1 MTTLIQKQSLRQS
14 LSPQQVIQANI
25 LQLNISVLEK
35 KILDELESN
44 PLLESS
50 VTEDESVEGLDDL
63 ESEVEY
69 DQDPDEFEPSNIYD
83 NKNFQDRE
91 IPIRDQLDFIE
102 GLVQQLDAY
111 KFNNWQRDV
120 AEEILW
126 NLDENGYLAV
136 DIVLIADRYERTDK
150 EVLSV
155 LEKIQQLDPPG
166 IAARDLQECLKI
178 QLIDKQDTTI
188 FHIVMNYFDDFANHR
203 YEKIK
208 KELNIDDSKL
218 SQVIDEIAKL
228 DPYPGK
234 GKIGKESE
242 TVIPDLLI
250 VQQHG
255 KWKIIINDSN
265 IPELSI
271 SNEYISMLKKSDI
284 SSDTKKYLKEKFD
297 SASWFIQ
304 AIQQRHDTLSKVMQ
318 SIIER
323 QSNFFEGEIENL
335 IPMKLQDI
343 ADDIKMDIST
353 ISRST
358 RGKYVDTPYGIFEL
372 KSFFSD
378 GYIINSGE
386 EVSTNT
392 IKDLLKQ
399 LIDAEDKKT
408 PLTDTNLTK
417 ELNRKG
423 YPVARRTVAK
433 YREQLHFPV
442 ARLRRQLTH

>member
-83 NKNFQDRE
+83 NKNFQNRE

-166 IAARDLQECLKI
+166 IAARNIQECLKI
-178 QLIDKQDTTI
+178 QLIDKKDTTV
-188 FHIVMNYFDDFANHR
+188 FNIVMNYFDDFANHR

-208 KELNIDDSKL
+208 KELNIDDSTL
-218 SQVIDEIAKL
+218 SKVIDEIAKL

-250 VQQHG
+250 VQQDD

-265 IPELSI
+265 LPELSI
-271 SNEYISMLKKSDI
+271 SNEYLSMLGKGDI

-323 QSNFFEGEIENL
+323 QSNFFEGEVGNL

>member
-178 QLIDKQDTTI
+178 QLIDKQDTTV

-208 KELNIDDSKL
+208 KELNVDDSTL
-218 SQVIDEIAKL
+218 SKVIDEIAKL

-250 VQQHG
+250 VQQDG
-255 KWKIIINDSN
+255 TWKIIINDSN

>member
-166 IAARDLQECLKI
+166 IAARDIQECLKI

-250 VQQHG
+250 VQQDG

-372 KSFFSD
+372 KSFFTD

-399 LIDAEDKKT
+399 LIDEEDKKS

-417 ELNRKG
+417 ELNVMG

-433 YREQLHFPV
+433 YREQLHLPV

>member
-166 IAARDLQECLKI
+166 IAARDLRECLKN
-178 QLIDKQDTTI
+178 QLIDKQDTTV
-188 FHIVMNYFDDFANHR
+188 FNIVMNYFDDFANHR

-208 KELNIDDSKL
+208 KELNVDDSTL
-218 SQVIDEIAKL
+218 SKIINEIAKL

-250 VQQHG
+250 VQQDG

-271 SNEYISMLKKSDI
+271 SNEYLSMLGKGDI

-335 IPMKLQDI
+335 FPMKLQDI

>member
-166 IAARDLQECLKI
+166 IAARDLRECLKN
-178 QLIDKQDTTI
+178 QLIDKQDTTV
-188 FHIVMNYFDDFANHR
+188 FNIVMNYFDDFANHR

-208 KELNIDDSKL
+208 KELNVDDSTL
-218 SQVIDEIAKL
+218 SKFIDEIAKL

-250 VQQHG
+250 VQQDG

-271 SNEYISMLKKSDI
+271 SNEYLSMLGKVDI

>member
-208 KELNIDDSKL
+208 KELNVDDSTL
-218 SQVIDEIAKL
+218 SKFIDEIAKL

-250 VQQHG
+250 VQQDG

-271 SNEYISMLKKSDI
+271 SNEYLLMLGKGDI

>member
-35 KILDELESN
+35 KILDELENN
-44 PLLESS
+44 PLLEPS
-50 VTEDESVEGLDDL
+50 VTEDESVEAVDDI

-83 NKNFQDRE
+83 NKNFQNRE

-111 KFNNWQRDV
+111 KFKNWQRNI

-126 NLDENGYLAV
+126 NLDENGYLAI
-136 DIVLIADRYERTDK
+136 DIVLIADRYERTEK
-150 EVLSV
+150 EVLNV

-166 IAARDLQECLKI
+166 IAARNIQECLII
-178 QLIDKQDTTI
+178 QLIDKKDTTV
-188 FHIVMNYFDDFANHR
+188 FNIVMNYFDDFANHR

-208 KELNIDDSKL
+208 KELNIDDSTL

-242 TVIPDLLI
+242 TVIPDLLV
-250 VQQHG
+250 VQQDD

-265 IPELSI
+265 LPELSI
-271 SNEYISMLKKSDI
+271 SNEYLSMLEKSDI

-323 QSNFFEGEIENL
+323 QSNFFEGEVGNL

-386 EVSTNT
+386 KVSTNT

>member
-136 DIVLIADRYERTDK
+136 DVVLIADRYERTDK

-178 QLIDKQDTTI
+178 QLIDKQDTTV

-208 KELNIDDSKL
+208 KELNIDDSTL
-218 SQVIDEIAKL
+218 SKVIDEIAKL

-250 VQQHG
+250 VQQDG

-265 IPELSI
+265 VPELSI
-271 SNEYISMLKKSDI
+271 SNEYVSMLKKSDI

>member
-178 QLIDKQDTTI
+178 QLIDKQDTTV

-208 KELNIDDSKL
+208 KELNIDDSTL
-218 SQVIDEIAKL
+218 SKVIDEIAKL

-250 VQQHG
+250 VQQDG

>member
-155 LEKIQQLDPPG
+155 LEKIQQLDPLG

-250 VQQHG
+250 VQQDG

>member
-35 KILDELESN
+35 KILDELVSN

-250 VQQHG
+250 VQQDG

-265 IPELSI
+265 VPELSI
-271 SNEYISMLKKSDI
+271 SNEYVSMLKKSDI

>member
-35 KILDELESN
+35 KILDELENN
-44 PLLESS
+44 PLLEPS
-50 VTEDESVEGLDDL
+50 VTEDESVEAVDDI

-83 NKNFQDRE
+83 NKNFQNRE

-111 KFNNWQRDV
+111 KFKNWQRNI

-126 NLDENGYLAV
+126 NLDENGYLAI
-136 DIVLIADRYERTDK
+136 DIVLIADRYERTEK
-150 EVLSV
+150 EVLNV

-166 IAARDLQECLKI
+166 IAARNIQECLKI
-178 QLIDKQDTTI
+178 QLIDKKDTTV
-188 FHIVMNYFDDFANHR
+188 FNIVMNYFDDFANHR

-208 KELNIDDSKL
+208 KELNIDDSTL

-242 TVIPDLLI
+242 TVIPDLLV
-250 VQQHG
+250 VQQDD

-265 IPELSI
+265 LPELSI
-271 SNEYISMLKKSDI
+271 SNEYLSMLEKSDI

-323 QSNFFEGEIENL
+323 QSNFFEGEVGNL

>member
-1 MTTLIQKQSLRQS
+1 MTALTQKQSLRQS

-25 LQLNISVLEK
+25 LQLNISILEK

-44 PLLESS
+44 PLLEQS
-50 VTEDESVEGLDDL
+50 VAEEQSVQEENLL
-63 ESEVEY
+63 EAEVEY
-69 DQDPDEFEPSNIYD
+69 DEDPDEYEPANIYD
-83 NKNFQDRE
+83 NNNIKDRE
-91 IPIRDQLDFIE
+91 IPIKDQLDFIE
-102 GLVQQLDAY
+102 SLVQQLDAY
-111 KFNNWQRDV
+111 KFKNWERTI

-136 DIVLIADRYERTDK
+136 DLVLIADRYDRTK
-150 EVLSV
+150 HEVLSV
-155 LEKIQQLDPPG
+155 LEKIHQLDPPG
-166 IAARDLQECLKI
+166 IAARNLQECLKI
-178 QLIDKQDTTI
+178 QMINKQNTTAY
-188 FHIVMNYFDDFANHR
+188 HIVMNYFDDFANHR

-208 KELNIDDSKL
+208 KELNIDNSTLSK
-218 SQVIDEIAKL
+218 VINEITKL
-228 DPYPGK
+228 DPHPGK
-234 GKIGKESE
+234 GKIGEESE
-242 TVIPDLLI
+242 TVIPDLLV
-250 VQQHG
+250 VQQDG
-255 KWKIIINDSN
+255 SWKIIINDST
-265 IPELSI
+265 IPELNI
-271 SNEYISMLKKSDI
+271 NNEYITMLDKSDI
-284 SSDTKKYLKEKFD
+284 SVDTKKYLKEKFD

-304 AIQQRHDTLSKVMQ
+304 AIQQRHDTLSKVMK

-323 QSNFFEGEIENL
+323 QKHFFEGETDIL

-372 KSFFSD
+372 KSFFTD

-399 LIDAEDKKT
+399 LIDEEDKKS

-417 ELNRKG
+417 KLNSKG

-433 YREQLHFPV
+433 YREQLNFPV

>member
-35 KILDELESN
+35 KILDELENN
-44 PLLESS
+44 PLLEPS
-50 VTEDESVEGLDDL
+50 VTEDESVEAVDDI

-136 DIVLIADRYERTDK
+136 DVVLIADRYERTDK

-178 QLIDKQDTTI
+178 QLIDKQDTTV

-208 KELNIDDSKL
+208 KELNVDDSTL
-218 SQVIDEIAKL
+218 SKFIDEIAKL

-250 VQQHG
+250 VQQDG

-271 SNEYISMLKKSDI
+271 SNEYLSMLGKGDI

-304 AIQQRHDTLSKVMQ
+304 AIQQRNDTLCKVMQ

>member
-1 MTTLIQKQSLRQS
+1 MTTLIQKQSFRQS

-150 EVLSV
+150 EVLSI

-166 IAARDLQECLKI
+166 IAARNIQECLKI
-178 QLIDKQDTTI
+178 QLLDKKDTTV
-188 FHIVMNYFDDFANHR
+188 FNIVMNYFDDFANHR

-208 KELNIDDSKL
+208 KELNIDDSTL
-218 SQVIDEIAKL
+218 SKVIDEIAKL

-250 VQQHG
+250 VQQDG
-255 KWKIIINDSN
+255 TWKIIINDSN
-265 IPELSI
+265 IPELNI
-271 SNEYISMLKKSDI
+271 SNEYLSMLGKVDI
-284 SSDTKKYLKEKFD
+284 SLDTKKYLKEKFD

-392 IKDLLKQ
+392 IKDLLKL

>member
-1 MTTLIQKQSLRQS
+1 MTTLIQKQSLRQP

-83 NKNFQDRE
+83 NNNFQDRE

-178 QLIDKQDTTI
+178 QLIDKQDTTV

-250 VQQHG
+250 VQQDG

-265 IPELSI
+265 VPELSI
-271 SNEYISMLKKSDI
+271 SNEYVSMLKKSDI

>member
-155 LEKIQQLDPPG
+155 LEKIQQLDP
-166 IAARDLQECLKI
+166 
-178 QLIDKQDTTI
+178 
-188 FHIVMNYFDDFANHR
+188 
-203 YEKIK
+203 
-208 KELNIDDSKL
+208 
-218 SQVIDEIAKL
+218 
-228 DPYPGK
+228 YPGK

-250 VQQHG
+250 VQQDG

-271 SNEYISMLKKSDI
+271 SNEYLSMLEKSDI

-304 AIQQRHDTLSKVMQ
+304 AIQQRHDTLSKVMR

-323 QSNFFEGEIENL
+323 QSNFFEGEVGNL

>member
-136 DIVLIADRYERTDK
+136 DIDLIADRYERTDK

-178 QLIDKQDTTI
+178 QLIDKQDTTV

-208 KELNIDDSKL
+208 KELNVDDSTL
-218 SQVIDEIAKL
+218 SKFIDEIAKL

-250 VQQHG
+250 VQQDG

-271 SNEYISMLKKSDI
+271 SNEYLSMLGKGDI

-323 QSNFFEGEIENL
+323 QSNFFEGEVGNL

>member
-50 VTEDESVEGLDDL
+50 VTEDESVEGLDGL

-126 NLDENGYLAV
+126 NLDENGYLSV

-208 KELNIDDSKL
+208 KELNVDDSTL
-218 SQVIDEIAKL
+218 SKFIDEIAKL

-250 VQQHG
+250 VQQDG

-265 IPELSI
+265 VPELSI
-271 SNEYISMLKKSDI
+271 SNEYVSMLKKSDI
-284 SSDTKKYLKEKFD
+284 SSDAKKYLKEKFD

-323 QSNFFEGEIENL
+323 QSNFFEGEVGNL

>member
-250 VQQHG
+250 VQQDG

-271 SNEYISMLKKSDI
+271 SNEYLSMLGKGDI

>member
-178 QLIDKQDTTI
+178 QLIDKQDTTV

-208 KELNIDDSKL
+208 KELNVDDSTL
-218 SQVIDEIAKL
+218 SKFIDEIAKL

-250 VQQHG
+250 VQQDG

-271 SNEYISMLKKSDI
+271 SNEYLSMLGKGDI

>member
-178 QLIDKQDTTI
+178 QLIDKQDTTV

-208 KELNIDDSKL
+208 KELNVDDSTL
-218 SQVIDEIAKL
+218 SKFIDEIAKL

-250 VQQHG
+250 VQQDG

-265 IPELSI
+265 LPELSI
-271 SNEYISMLKKSDI
+271 SNEYLSMLEKSDI

-323 QSNFFEGEIENL
+323 QSNFFEGEIESL

>member
-250 VQQHG
+250 VQQDG

-271 SNEYISMLKKSDI
+271 SNEYLSMLGKGDI

-372 KSFFSD
+372 KSFFTD

-399 LIDAEDKKT
+399 LIDAEDKKS

-417 ELNRKG
+417 ELNVMG

>member
-178 QLIDKQDTTI
+178 QLIDKQDTTV

-208 KELNIDDSKL
+208 KELNIDDSTL
-218 SQVIDEIAKL
+218 SQVIDQIAKL

-250 VQQHG
+250 VQQDG
-255 KWKIIINDSN
+255 TWKIIINDSN
-265 IPELSI
+265 IPELNI
-271 SNEYISMLKKSDI
+271 SNEYLSMLGKGDI

-304 AIQQRHDTLSKVMQ
+304 AIQQRHYTLSKVMQ

>member
-178 QLIDKQDTTI
+178 QLIDKQDTTV

-208 KELNIDDSKL
+208 KKLNIDDSTL
-218 SQVIDEIAKL
+218 SKVIDEIAKL

-250 VQQHG
+250 VQQDG
-255 KWKIIINDSN
+255 TWKIIINDSN
-265 IPELSI
+265 IPELNI
-271 SNEYISMLKKSDI
+271 SNEYLSMLGKGDV

>member
-35 KILDELESN
+35 KILDELVSN

-155 LEKIQQLDPPG
+155 LEKIQQLDPLG

-250 VQQHG
+250 VQQDG

-271 SNEYISMLKKSDI
+271 SNEYVSMLKKSDI

-378 GYIINSGE
+378 
-386 EVSTNT
+386 
-392 IKDLLKQ
+392 
-399 LIDAEDKKT
+399 
-408 PLTDTNLTK
+408 
-417 ELNRKG
+417 
-423 YPVARRTVAK
+423 
-433 YREQLHFPV
+433 
-442 ARLRRQLTH
+442 

>member
-178 QLIDKQDTTI
+178 QLIDKQDTTV

-208 KELNIDDSKL
+208 KELNVDDSTL
-218 SQVIDEIAKL
+218 SKFIDEIAKL

-250 VQQHG
+250 VQQDG
-255 KWKIIINDSN
+255 TWKIIINDSN
-265 IPELSI
+265 IPELNI
-271 SNEYISMLKKSDI
+271 SNEYLSMLGKGDI

-343 ADDIKMDIST
+343 ADDLKMDIST

>member
-1 MTTLIQKQSLRQS
+1 MTALTQKQSLRQS

-25 LQLNISVLEK
+25 LQLNISILEK

-44 PLLESS
+44 PLLEQS
-50 VTEDESVEGLDDL
+50 VAEEESVQEENSL
-63 ESEVEY
+63 EAEVEY
-69 DQDPDEFEPSNIYD
+69 DEDPDEYEPANIYD
-83 NKNFQDRE
+83 NNNIKGRE
-91 IPIRDQLDFIE
+91 IPIKDQLDFIE
-102 GLVQQLDAY
+102 SLVQQLDAY
-111 KFNNWQRDV
+111 KFKNWERTI

-136 DIVLIADRYERTDK
+136 DLVLIADRYDRTK
-150 EVLSV
+150 HEVLSV
-155 LEKIQQLDPPG
+155 LEKIHQLDPPG
-166 IAARDLQECLKI
+166 IAARNLQECLKI
-178 QLIDKQDTTI
+178 QMINKQNTTAY
-188 FHIVMNYFDDFANHR
+188 HIVMNYFDDFANHR

-208 KELNIDDSKL
+208 KELNIDNSTLSK
-218 SQVIDEIAKL
+218 VINEITKL
-228 DPYPGK
+228 DPHPGK
-234 GKIGKESE
+234 GKIGEESE
-242 TVIPDLLI
+242 TVIPDLLV
-250 VQQHG
+250 VQQDG
-255 KWKIIINDSN
+255 NWKIIINDST

-271 SNEYISMLKKSDI
+271 SNEYVTMLDKSDI
-284 SSDTKKYLKEKFD
+284 SVDTKKYLKEKFD

-304 AIQQRHDTLSKVMQ
+304 AIQKRHDTLSKVMK

-323 QSNFFEGEIENL
+323 QKNFFEGETDIL

-372 KSFFSD
+372 KSFFTD

-399 LIDAEDKKT
+399 LIDAEDKKS

-417 ELNRKG
+417 ELNSKG

-433 YREQLHFPV
+433 YREQLNFPV

>member
-166 IAARDLQECLKI
+166 IAARNLQECLKT

-250 VQQHG
+250 VQQDG

-271 SNEYISMLKKSDI
+271 SNEYLSMLGKGDI

>member
-50 VTEDESVEGLDDL
+50 VTEDESVEGLDGL

-250 VQQHG
+250 VQQDG

>member
-178 QLIDKQDTTI
+178 QLIDKQDTTV

-208 KELNIDDSKL
+208 KKLNIDDSTL
-218 SQVIDEIAKL
+218 SKVIDEIAKL

-250 VQQHG
+250 VQQDG

-271 SNEYISMLKKSDI
+271 SNEYLSMLGKGDI

>member
-14 LSPQQVIQANI
+14 LSPQQVIEANI

-178 QLIDKQDTTI
+178 QLIDKQDTTV

-208 KELNIDDSKL
+208 KELNIDDSTL
-218 SQVIDEIAKL
+218 SKVIDEIAKL

-250 VQQHG
+250 VQQDG
-255 KWKIIINDSN
+255 TWKIIINDSN
-265 IPELSI
+265 IPELNI
-271 SNEYISMLKKSDI
+271 SNEYLSMLGKGDI

>member
-250 VQQHG
+250 VQQDG

-323 QSNFFEGEIENL
+323 QSNFFEGEVENL